1 MEDRDGSL
9 FLLTCAES
17 FMVCCLTDISDAYSI
32 LIVFLLSGILRG
44 PRIPV
49 FRLFFDNFI
58 RIILT
63 LHMAYDRIIFVKVW
77 NIAVLTN
84 LLR

>member
-1 MEDRDGSL
+1 MLSHGHFRCIFYINSIFAVRDL
-9 FLLTCAES
+9 K
-17 FMVCCLTDISDAYSI
+17 
-32 LIVFLLSGILRG
+32 G

-84 LLR
+84 F

>member
-1 MEDRDGSL
+1 MCGKFYGMLSHGHFRCIFYINSIFAVRDL
-9 FLLTCAES
+9 K
-17 FMVCCLTDISDAYSI
+17 
-32 LIVFLLSGILRG
+32 G
-44 PRIPV
+44 PENPG
-49 FRLFFDNFI
+49 FSAFFDNFI

-84 LLR
+84 F